1 MTGLIAQTNANI
13 RDAERQYRDL
23 KARQDRLRRPVQ
35 LIDRLLQEL
44 EELNLKGMKRVPISY
59 EPRLEEIPALVGPI
73 SGLEREGQERAAGLR
88 TVTMVSLGSCL
99 FTIVGAYGF
108 SQTDPSRVAAQIVTG
123 IGFLGAGTI
132 FLRKDL
138 VRGLTTAATIWATA
152 AIGMAAATAQYFEAA
167 FTTLLILAVLMV
179 LKPIER
185 RFFKRPNEATVS
197 LILPRSDTEIE
208 RVRSALGAIGA
219 FPQSLRIHE
228 LNETDDRLEIDV
240 GLPQGR
246 TTAELLHQL
255 RSVVGA
261 RQILISRDLVED
273 RIRAGN

>member
-1 MTGLIAQTNANI
+1 VPNAL
-13 RDAERQYRDL
+13 DL
-23 KARQDRLRRPVQ
+23 ML
-35 LIDRLLQEL
+35 RLLVSL
-44 EELNLKGMKRVPISY
+44 LLGAVI
-59 EPRLEEIPALVGPI
+59 
-73 SGLEREGQERAAGLR
+73 GLERERQERAAGLR

-152 AIGMAAATAQYFEAA
+152 AIGMAAGTAQYFEAV

-185 RFFKRPNEATVS
+185 RFFKRPNEASVS
-197 LILPRSDTEIE
+197 MIVPRSEAEID
-208 RVRSALGAIGA
+208 RLRSALAAIGA
-219 FPQSLRIHE
+219 FAVSLRIHE
-228 LNETDDRLEIDV
+228 LNDTDDRLEADV

-246 TTAELLHQL
+246 TTADLLRQL
-255 RSVVGA
+255 RAVEGA

>member
-1 MTGLIAQTNANI
+1 MYDCAVPNAL
-13 RDAERQYRDL
+13 DL
-23 KARQDRLRRPVQ
+23 MVRLFA
-35 LIDRLLQEL
+35 
-44 EELNLKGMKRVPISY
+44 
-59 EPRLEEIPALVGPI
+59 ALVFGAI
-73 SGLEREGQERAAGLR
+73 IGLERERQERAAGLR

-152 AIGMAAATAQYFEAA
+152 AIGMAAGTARYFEAA

-179 LKPIER
+179 LKPVER
-185 RFFKRPNEATVS
+185 RFFKRPAEAQVS
-197 LILPRSDTEIE
+197 LIVPRSETELE
-208 RVRSALGAIGA
+208 RVRATLSGVGA
-219 FPQSLRIHE
+219 FVESVRIFE
-228 LNETDDRLEIDV
+228 LPDREDRIEMDI
-240 GLPQGR
+240 GLPPSR
-246 TTAELLHQL
+246 TTSDLLRQL
-255 RSVVGA
+255 RGMEGA
-261 RQILISRDLVED
+261 RQILISRDLIED